1 MTDLIA
7 RLRDAD
13 TTRRIG
19 ESYADTH
26 ERRQRDREEAAARI
40 ERLEKALREISK
52 VTRGWE
58 PGVWSEE
65 EGRQYFAGLFFSA
78 QKVARAAIA
87 AGLAA
92 WPEMQMRPSGSLYAM
107 TVHAH
112 LVLPLPS
119 AGAPTQ
125 GDACNG

>member
-1 MTDLIA
+1 MKIDPKMIPP
-7 RLRDAD
+7 
-13 TTRRIG
+13 
-19 ESYADTH
+19 EVV
-26 ERRQRDREEAAARI
+26 EAAVTTW
-40 ERLEKALREISK
+40 LETASDCKTLDESIC
-52 VTRGWE
+52 
-58 PGVWSEE
+58 
-65 EGRQYFAGLFFSA
+65 
-78 QKVARAAIA
+78 AAIA

>member
-1 MTDLIA
+1 MINPEQ
-7 RLRDAD
+7 
-13 TTRRIG
+13 IPP
-19 ESYADTH
+19 EVV
-26 ERRQRDREEAAARI
+26 EVAAR
-40 ERLEKALREISK
+40 ALADDALLNWDDVPYAHNVMR
-52 VTRGWE
+52 
-58 PGVWSEE
+58 SE
-65 EGRQYFAGLFFSA
+65 
-78 QKVARAAIA
+78 ARAAIA
-87 AGLAA
+87 VGLNA